1 VLQNLLEEGVP
12 VRDMRTI
19 AETLAEAG
27 VRSQDPDILTAAV
40 RITLS
45 RMIYQKINGMEE
57 SLPAMALDPKLEQ
70 LLLQSMQGAQEGGPG
85 IEPGLAEGMLK
96 SLAENTRQREMNGE
110 PAVLLVS
117 PVLRQWL
124 ARFVRGAVQGLQV
137 LSYNEVPDN
146 RQIRV
151 VGTIGGESYAM
162 AG

>member
-1 VLQNLLEEGVP
+1 
-12 VRDMRTI
+12 DMRTI

-27 VRSQDPDILTAAV
+27 VRSQDPDVLTAAV
-40 RITLS
+40 RVTLS

-70 LLLQSMQGAQEGGPG
+70 LLLQSMQGAQEGSPG

-96 SLAENTRQREMNGE
+96 SLAEHTRQREMSGE

-146 RQIRV
+146 RQVRV
-151 VGTIGGESYAM
+151 VSTIGGEPYAM